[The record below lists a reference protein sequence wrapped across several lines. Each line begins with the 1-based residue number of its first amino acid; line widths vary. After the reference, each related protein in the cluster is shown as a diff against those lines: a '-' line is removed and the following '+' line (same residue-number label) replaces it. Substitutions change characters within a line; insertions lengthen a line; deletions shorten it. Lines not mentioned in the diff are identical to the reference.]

1 MSAGLTALSS
11 LNNKHA
17 RDVPVAEMPG
27 RISIIIPALN
37 ESATLRDCLPGRLPP
52 EVCEVILADGG
63 STDATVAI
71 ARERG
76 WKIVASPP
84 GRATQMNAGAAF
96 ATGEILLFL
105 HADTELPER
114 YASEIRRVLALP
126 KMLAGA
132 FRLGIRSPRLSLR
145 IIAWLAN
152 FRSATRQLPFGDQA
166 IFISAD
172 QFRDVGGYPDL
183 PIMEDYELMRRLR
196 RRGRVGLARGSV
208 LTSARRWQRLGVFQT
223 TLINQSCQLAYRCGV
238 SPNRIHRWYYG
249 SRSE

>member
-37 ESATLRDCLPGRLPP
+37 EAATLRGLLPGRLPP
-52 EVCEVILADGG
+52 EVYEVILADGG

-76 WKIVASPP
+76 WRVVSSPSC
-84 GRATQMNAGAAF
+84 RATQMNAGAAS

-105 HADTELPER
+105 HADTTLPER
-114 YASEIRRVLALP
+114 YASEVRRVLALP
-126 KMLAGA
+126 KVVAGA
-132 FRLGIRSPRLSLR
+132 FRLSIDSPRFALR
-145 IIAWLAN
+145 VIAWLAN
-152 FRSATRQLPFGDQA
+152 FRSASRQLPFGDQA
-166 IFISAD
+166 IFISAK
-172 QFRDVGGYPDL
+172 QFRAVGGYPDL

-196 RRGRVGLARGSV
+196 RCGRVGLARGSV
-208 LTSARRWQRLGVFQT
+208 LTSARRWERLGVLRT
-223 TLINQSCQLAYRCGV
+223 TLINQCCQLAYRCGV

-249 SRSE
+249 SRS